1 MTGDERIRR
10 FRFPWS
16 ADAARK
22 ADKSRADDWRGTIRA
37 RVTAT
42 AMVFVVWTVCIEARL
57 FYLQVVRHS
66 AMVARAESQQLQT
79 VEAPAKRG
87 DIVDRNGRLL
97 AYSVEAES
105 LWADPTKVQNILK
118 TADAICRALDECTA
132 EDRRDLLNALGRRG
146 RFSYLVRK
154 LSPAAERRLKA
165 LQLPGIGFLKESRRF
180 YPNKE
185 MLAHVLGYVGTENQ
199 GLGGLESRYDSQVRG
214 RPGKVI
220 VETDAHQRPVS
231 SRIEREATS
240 GASLE
245 LTIDQYLQ
253 NIAERELRA
262 GVLENRAAGGTALI
276 VDPFTGE
283 ILALANYP
291 SFNPNT
297 YSRSPDHIR
306 RNRATQELYEPGSTF
321 KIVTASAALEEGVIE
336 ADDPVDC
343 APGHITFGSRVIR
356 DVHAYGVLPFSDVI
370 AKSSNVGA
378 IRVGLRLGPERLG
391 RYVNRFGFGQTI
403 GPDFSGESPGIVWNP
418 VDLTPSAL
426 ASVAMGYQIGVTPLQ
441 MAAAVSSIANG
452 GTLFQPRIVRAF
464 VKDGRRTELAPKPLR
479 RTVSGRTALELT
491 AMMEGVI
498 EYGTAKAAHIE
509 GYTIAGKT
517 GTAQKLVNGRYSQT
531 DYNASFVGFL
541 PSRKPRLTVIVVIDS
556 PHANGY
562 YGGAV
567 AAPVFK
573 RIAEASLRH
582 LGIAPNV
589 NPAPPVLLTRQE
601 SNRLTPTAVRAG
613 MFERALAPVRAGV
626 MPDLRGLSARDA
638 VRMLTTAGMTAR
650 LSGNGFVIDQLPA
663 AGSALVRGDVCV
675 LTLGRRPPS
684 DAPGGAVQ

>member
-1 MTGDERIRR
+1 MTGDDRISR

-16 ADAARK
+16 ADSARG
-22 ADKSRADDWRGTIRA
+22 AEKSRPGDWRRTIHA
-37 RVTAT
+37 RVTVT
-42 AMVFVVWTVCIEARL
+42 AIVFAVWTVCIEGRL
-57 FYLQVVRHS
+57 FYLQVIRHG

-105 LWADPTKVQNILK
+105 LWADPTKVENIEK

-132 EDRRDLLNALGRRG
+132 DDRRDLLNALGRRG
-146 RFSYLVRK
+146 RFSYLARK
-154 LSPAAERRLKA
+154 LSPAAEQRLKA
-165 LQLPGIGFLKESRRF
+165 LELPGIGFLKESRRF

-214 RPGKVI
+214 RPGRVI

-262 GVLENRAAGGTALI
+262 GVLENRAAGGTAVI
-276 VDPFTGE
+276 MEPFTGE

-297 YSRSPDHIR
+297 YSRFPDHVR

-321 KIVTASAALEEGVIE
+321 KIVTASAALDEGIID

-356 DVHAYGVLPFSDVI
+356 DVHAYGVLPFSEVI

-418 VDLTPSAL
+418 ADLTPSAL
-426 ASVAMGYQIGVTPLQ
+426 ASVAMGYQVAVTPLQ
-441 MAAAVSSIANG
+441 MAAAVSSLANG
-452 GTLFQPRIVRAF
+452 GTLLQPRIVRAF
-464 VKDGRRTELAPKPLR
+464 VKDGRRAEMAPKVLR
-479 RTVSGRTALELT
+479 RTVSERTALELT
-491 AMMEGVI
+491 AMMEGVV
-498 EYGTAKAAHIE
+498 EYGTAKGARVD
-509 GYTIAGKT
+509 GYMIAGKT
-517 GTAQKLVNGRYSQT
+517 GTAQKLVGGRYSQS

-541 PSRKPRLTVIVVIDS
+541 PSRKPRLTIIVVIDS
-556 PHANGY
+556 PRANGY

-567 AAPVFK
+567 AAPVF
-573 RIAEASLRH
+573 RGIAEASLRH

-589 NPAPPVLLTRQE
+589 NPAPPVLLARHDAGI
-601 SNRLTPTAVRAG
+601 LTPAAVRAG

-650 LSGNGFVIDQLPA
+650 LSGNGFVVDQLPA
-663 AGSALVRGDVCV
+663 PGSGLIRGDVCV
-675 LTLGRRPPS
+675 LTLGRRPAS
-684 DAPGGAVQ
+684 ESPGGAVQ

>member
-16 ADAARK
+16 ADPAR
-22 ADKSRADDWRGTIRA
+22 RADASRPEDWRNTIRA
-37 RVTAT
+37 RVAVTAS
-42 AMVFVVWTVCIEARL
+42 VFAIWTVCIEARL
-57 FYLQVVRHS
+57 FYLQVVRHN

-105 LWADPTKVQNILK
+105 LWADPTKVEQIQK

-132 EDRRDLLNALGRRG
+132 EDRRDLLNALGRKG
-146 RFSYLVRK
+146 RFAYLVRK
-154 LSPAAERRLKA
+154 LSPAAEQRLKA
-165 LQLPGIGFLKESRRF
+165 LQLPGVGFLKESRRF

-262 GVLENRAAGGTALI
+262 GVLENRASGGTAMI
-276 VDPFTGE
+276 MEPFTGE

-291 SFNPNT
+291 SFNPNA
-297 YSRSPDHIR
+297 YARFPDHVR

-321 KIVTASAALEEGVIE
+321 KIVTASAALEEDVID

-356 DVHAYGVLPFSDVI
+356 DVHAYGVMPFSDVI
-370 AKSSNVGA
+370 AKSSNIGA

-418 VDLTPSAL
+418 AELTPSAL
-426 ASVAMGYQIGVTPLQ
+426 ASVSMGYQVAVTPLQ

-464 VKDGRRTELAPKPLR
+464 VKDGRRTEIAPKALR
-479 RTVSGRTALELT
+479 RAISERTALELT

-498 EYGTAKAAHIE
+498 EYGTAKAAHID

-517 GTAQKLVNGRYSQT
+517 GTAQKLINGRYSQS

-541 PSRKPRLTVIVVIDS
+541 PSRKPRLTIIVVIDS
-556 PHANGY
+556 PRANGY

-573 RIAEASLRH
+573 RIAEASLRQ

-589 NPAPPVLLTRQE
+589 NPAPPVLLARHDT
-601 SNRLTPTAVRAG
+601 NVLTPAAVRTG
-613 MFERALAPVRAGV
+613 MFERALEPVRAGV

-638 VRMLTTAGMTAR
+638 VRMLTAAGMSAR
-650 LSGNGFVIDQLPA
+650 LSGNGFVVDQLPSP
-663 AGSALVRGDVCV
+663 GSALVRGNVCV
-675 LTLGRRPPS
+675 LTLGRRPSS
-684 DAPGGAVQ
+684 DASGGAGQ